1 MSGVKRVHPATGVDG
16 VVAAW
21 GMLQN
26 PTMYAGY
33 DCTQVHCVQDWMSE
47 VDYMSVWRVASD
59 VDVRVPSDKMC

>member
-1 MSGVKRVHPATGVDG
+1 MSGVERVHPATGVDG
-16 VVAAW
+16 VMAAR

-47 VDYMSVWRVASD
+47 VDYMSVWQVASD
-59 VDVRVPSDKMC
+59 VDVWVPSDKMC

>member
-1 MSGVKRVHPATGVDG
+1 MAGQ
-16 VVAAW
+16 

-47 VDYMSVWRVASD
+47 VDYMSVWQVASD